1 MTTSGPNVE
10 FEDDGAIVVVEGE
23 VDAAN
28 VDDVRRAI
36 MRAAGGA
43 DLVVVDLTAAT
54 YMDSSMI
61 GLLLTVAKELRAQ
74 RGALRV
80 VAPETGRCRRVLV
93 LSGVED
99 LFSLHE
105 SVADAFAGA
114 PTDS

>member
-1 MTTSGPNVE
+1 MTTSGPEVE
-10 FEDDGAIVVVEGE
+10 LVGGGAVVTVEGE

-36 MRAAGGA
+36 VQGAAGA
-43 DLVVVDLTAAT
+43 DLVVVDLTTAT

-61 GLLLTVAKELRAQ
+61 GLLLTVAQELRAQ
-74 RGALRV
+74 RGDLRV
-80 VAPETGRCRRVLV
+80 VAPATGRCRRGLV

-105 SVADAFAGA
+105 TVDGALHGA
-114 PTDS
+114 PG

>member
-1 MTTSGPNVE
+1 MTTSGPEVE
-10 FEDDGAIVVVEGE
+10 LVSGGAVVTVDGE

-36 MRAAGGA
+36 VQGAASA
-43 DLVVVDLTAAT
+43 DLVVVDLTTAT

-74 RGALRV
+74 RGDLRV
-80 VAPETGRCRRVLV
+80 VAPATGRCRRVLV

-105 SVADAFAGA
+105 TVDGALHGA
-114 PTDS
+114 PG

>member
-10 FEDDGAIVVVEGE
+10 FVADGAVVTVEGE

-36 MRAAGGA
+36 VRGAAGA
-43 DLVVVDLTAAT
+43 DLVVVDLTEAT

-61 GLLLTVAKELRAQ
+61 GLLLTVAKELREQ
-74 RGALRV
+74 RGDLRV

-105 SVADAFAGA
+105 TVGGALAGA
-114 PTDS
+114 TTDS